1 MGYKGFF
8 RDVFWGTSS
17 RISFFYVIIKKIGGV
32 MKNLTLFVIL
42 TVLVLTSAAAQQA
55 AQTAQSGATLEV
67 TFTYTRQ
74 SGAASN
80 QFAVWIE
87 DTEGKYIKTLNV
99 TKWTSNGGYSKRPA
113 TIPVWVKKAD
123 PSKLT
128 KAQIDAISA
137 ATPQTGTVTC
147 TWDGTDSKGAALST
161 GDYMLV
167 IEGTLRWEN
176 QVYYRAPISLG
187 KGTMTPK
194 VNVEYVGDAAAE
206 RAMIKDVK
214 VRVLR

>member
-1 MGYKGFF
+1 M
-8 RDVFWGTSS
+8 
-17 RISFFYVIIKKIGGV
+17 KK
-32 MKNLTLFVIL
+32 LTLFVLLI
-42 TVLVLTSAAAQQA
+42 VLVLTSAAAQQTA
-55 AQTAQSGATLEV
+55 AQTKQSAATLEV

-74 SGAASN
+74 TGAASN
-80 QFAVWIE
+80 QFAAWIE
-87 DTEGKYIKTLNV
+87 DTEGKYIKTLYV

-128 KAQIDAISA
+128 KTQIDAVSS
-137 ATPQTGTVTC
+137 ATPQTGTVTF
-147 TWDGTDSKGAALST
+147 TWDGSDSKGAALPT
-161 GDYMLV
+161 GDYVLV
-167 IEGTLRWEN
+167 LEGTLRWEN

-187 KGTMTPK
+187 KGAMMPK
-194 VNVEYVGDAAAE
+194 VTVEYVGDAAAE

>member
-1 MGYKGFF
+1 MK
-8 RDVFWGTSS
+8 
-17 RISFFYVIIKKIGGV
+17 RISLFF
-32 MKNLTLFVIL
+32 IL
-42 TVLVLTSAAAQQA
+42 TILVLTSAMAQQA
-55 AQTAQSGATLEV
+55 AQSAATVEAA
-67 TFTYTRQ
+67 FTYTRQ

-80 QFAVWIE
+80 QFAAWIE
-87 DTEGKYIKTLNV
+87 DTQGKYIKTLYV

-123 PSKLT
+123 PSKMT
-128 KAQIDAISA
+128 KPQIDAVSA
-137 ATPQTGTVTC
+137 ATPQTGTVTF
-147 TWDGTDSKGAALST
+147 TWDGTDSKGAALPT
-161 GDYMLV
+161 GDYVLV

-176 QVYYRAPISLG
+176 QVYYRVPISLG
-187 KGTMTPK
+187 KGPMTPK

>member
-1 MGYKGFF
+1 MLLSEKGGIMKKLTFF
-8 RDVFWGTSS
+8 F
-17 RISFFYVIIKKIGGV
+17 
-32 MKNLTLFVIL
+32 IL
-42 TVLVLTSAAAQQA
+42 TVFVLTSAAAQQA
-55 AQTAQSGATLEV
+55 AAQQTAPTLEV

-74 SGAASN
+74 SGSASN

-87 DTEGKYIKTLNV
+87 DTQGKYIKTLNV

-147 TWDGTDSKGAALST
+147 AWDGTDSKGAALPT
-161 GDYMLV
+161 GDYVLV

-187 KGTMTPK
+187 KGAMTPK
-194 VNVEYVGDAAAE
+194 VNVEYVGDATAE

>member
-1 MGYKGFF
+1 M
-8 RDVFWGTSS
+8 
-17 RISFFYVIIKKIGGV
+17 KKSAF
-32 MKNLTLFVIL
+32 FVIL
-42 TVLVLTSAAAQQA
+42 TVLVLTGVSAQ
-55 AQTAQSGATLEV
+55 QTAQNTQSAAVLEV

-74 SGAASN
+74 SGSASN
-80 QFAVWIE
+80 QFAAWIE
-87 DTEGKYIKTLNV
+87 DTQGKYIKTLYV
-99 TKWTSNGGYSKRPA
+99 TKWTSNGGFSKRPA
-113 TIPVWVKKAD
+113 TIPMWVRKAD

-128 KAQIDAISA
+128 KPQIDAISS

-147 TWDGTDSKGAALST
+147 TWDGTDSKGAALPT
-161 GDYMLV
+161 GDYVLV
-167 IEGTLRWEN
+167 VEGTLRWEN

-194 VNVEYVGDAAAE
+194 VNVEYAGDSTAE

>member
-1 MGYKGFF
+1 M
-8 RDVFWGTSS
+8 
-17 RISFFYVIIKKIGGV
+17 KKI
-32 MKNLTLFVIL
+32 TLFVIL

-55 AQTAQSGATLEV
+55 AAQQAVQTAATLEV

-74 SGAASN
+74 SGSASN

-87 DTEGKYIKTLNV
+87 DTQGKYIKTLNV
-99 TKWTSNGGYSKRPA
+99 TKWTANGGFSRRPSS
-113 TIPVWVKKAD
+113 IPMWVKKAD
-123 PSKLT
+123 PSKMT
-128 KAQIDAISA
+128 KAQIDAVSS

-147 TWDGTDSKGAALST
+147 TWDGSDSNGAALPT
-161 GDYMLV
+161 GDYVLV

-176 QVYYRAPISLG
+176 QVYYRTPISLG
-187 KGTMTPK
+187 KGTMTPR
-194 VNVEYVGDAAAE
+194 VNAEYVGDATAE